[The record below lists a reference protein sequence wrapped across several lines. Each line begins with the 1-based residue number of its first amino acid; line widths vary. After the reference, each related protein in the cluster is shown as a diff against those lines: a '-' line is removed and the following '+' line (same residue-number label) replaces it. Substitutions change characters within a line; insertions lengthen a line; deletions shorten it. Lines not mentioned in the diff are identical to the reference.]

1 MIRCTHWFTSTLHVA
16 DCEWR
21 TVRWLVVT
29 AAIFAATA
37 CSASVKEEDR
47 QRSSI
52 DDELIENLGVN
63 PLEDIDR
70 ELFDWDWRQRGDEG
84 LPDEDLHDRWRRE
97 LGEAAVAEDG
107 NPLVGIAQ
115 RMRETGRQIGRHES
129 GPPTQTA
136 QEQIVADLDA
146 LIRQARKACGKCSPS
161 DKQAQGV
168 RSRRSIAPPGAKQCD
183 GNGKPG
189 DGSGTAG
196 QRRSP
201 GRGDARKVDMGQMEQ
216 LIKRLW
222 GELPPSQRE
231 QMLQRPIEE
240 FLPKYEWLTEEYFR
254 RLSEEKQPGE

>member
-1 MIRCTHWFTSTLHVA
+1 MSRCIHCFTSTLHVA
-16 DCEWR
+16 GREWR
-21 TVRWLVVT
+21 AARWLLVAAAMFT
-29 AAIFAATA
+29 AAA

-52 DDELIENLGVN
+52 DNELIENLGVN

-70 ELFDWDWRQRGDEG
+70 ELFDWDWRQRGDDG
-84 LPDEDLHDRWRRE
+84 WPDEDLHDRWRRE

-107 NPLVGIAQ
+107 SPLIGVAR
-115 RMRETGRQIGRHES
+115 RMREVGRQVGRHES
-129 GPPTQTA
+129 GPPTQAA

-146 LIRQARKACGKCSPS
+146 LIRQARKACGKCTPGG
-161 DKQAQGV
+161 KQAQGV
-168 RSRRSIAPPGAKQCD
+168 RSRRAITPPKPKSGK
-183 GNGKPG
+183 GKPG
-189 DGSGTAG
+189 DSSTPTEP
-196 QRRSP
+196 RSP